1 MENKYTYLLIAL
13 VILIVT
19 PLIVAQPV
27 FKQNEATTL
36 SIPCTIDDNYCS
48 ANAICLATII
58 NPNGDVLI
66 NNNTMIINEAV
77 AEINLTA
84 NQTEV
89 NGEYEFTL
97 VCTDAGETNDKT
109 LTFWITPNGEIPSTA
124 KGIIYIGLFFIFVLF
139 LILSI
144 VWGGKVEHIAMK
156 WGLYLLAYLLFI
168 GITFIAWNLS
178 IDYLTSTPFII
189 SFFRILWLVSMIA
202 FFPLIIISF
211 IYMLWMIRK
220 IDVIENMLEKGM
232 PIDEAYERQV
242 KSGLS
247 RSRQW

>member
-1 MENKYTYLLIAL
+1 MENKYTCLLIAI
-13 VILIVT
+13 VVLIVT

-27 FKQNEATTL
+27 FKQNENTTL
-36 SIPCTIDDNYCS
+36 SIPCTIANNYCS
-48 ANAICLATII
+48 ASAVCLATII
-58 NPNGDVLI
+58 NPDGEVLI
-66 NNNTMIINEAV
+66 NNETMIINEAV

-109 LTFWITPNGEIPSTA
+109 LTFWITPNGEMPSTA
-124 KGIIYIGLFFIFVLF
+124 KGIIYIGLFSIFVLF

-144 VWGGKVEHIAMK
+144 IWAGKVEHIAMK
-156 WGLYLLAYLLFI
+156 WALYLLAYLLFI

-178 IDYLTSTPFII
+178 IDYLTSSLFMI
-189 SFFRILWLVSMIA
+189 SFFRILWYFSVVAL
-202 FFPLIIISF
+202 FPLLLISF

-220 IDVIENMLEKGM
+220 IDAIENMLERGM

-242 KSGLS
+242 KSGFS
-247 RSRQW
+247 RRLRW